1 MLYFE
6 DIEVGRK
13 DVSSAYTMT
22 EEEIVSF
29 STKWDPFDFHT
40 DQEYAADSIF
50 EGLAASGMHTLC
62 VANLLGHGTES
73 WDVKAAL
80 SAEYKL
86 PDPARVGDK
95 LVLLRTVVSKRESK
109 SRPEVGIIQ
118 HESTLENQQKI
129 VVLELSVALF
139 VGKREADT

>member
-6 DIEVGRK
+6 DVTVGRN
-13 DVSSAYTMT
+13 DVSGPYTLT

-40 DQEYAADSIF
+40 DKDDANNSLF
-50 EGLAASGMHTLC
+50 EGLTASRMHTLC
-62 VANLLGHGTES
+62 IANLLGHGSEP
-73 WDVKAAL
+73 WDIRAAL

-86 PDPARVGDK
+86 PNPARVGDE
-95 LVLLRTVVSKRESK
+95 LTLQRTVVSKRESK

-118 HESTLENQQKI
+118 HDSTLENQKKI
-129 VVLELSVALF
+129 IVLALSVAVF
-139 VGKREADT
+139 VGKRKVDT